1 MYRADG
7 CYNIGD
13 GSTIVPV
20 QISITQQVT
29 EAASPRTRVRRHPE
43 RARHDRETLFSILDE
58 GLVCHL
64 GFVDA
69 GSPFVIP
76 TMYARAGEM
85 VYVHGAPAS
94 RMLRHARA
102 GVELC
107 LTVTILDGLVLARS
121 VFNHSMNYRS
131 AVVIGQGREVT
142 DPEEKMLASRA
153 LVEQVCRGRWSDA
166 RHPSAKELGATVIVR
181 LDLAEAS
188 VKVRSG
194 GPVDQDEDLGLEVWA
209 GEIPL
214 RLRPLAPVA
223 DQRVECRAEMPDYA
237 VRYTRD
243 GWTDPAG

>member
-1 MYRADG
+1 M
-7 CYNIGD
+7 
-13 GSTIVPV
+13 VPV
-20 QISITQQVT
+20 QISIAQQVT
-29 EAASPRTRVRRHPE
+29 EEAASPRTRVRRHPE
-43 RARHDRETLFSILDE
+43 RARHDREVLLSILDE

-64 GFVDA
+64 GFVDG

-76 TMYARAGEM
+76 TMYARAGDLL
-85 VYVHGAPAS
+85 YVHGAPAS
-94 RMLRHARA
+94 RMLRQARA

-131 AVVIGQGREVT
+131 AVVMGRGTEVT
-142 DPEEKMLASRA
+142 DPEEKMLASQA
-153 LVEQVCRGRWSDA
+153 LVEHVCRGRWSDA
-166 RHPSAKELGATVIVR
+166 RHPSVKELGATVIVR

-194 GPVDQDEDLGLEVWA
+194 APVDQEEDLGLEVWA

-214 RLRPLAPVA
+214 RLRPLPALA
-223 DQRVECRAEMPDYA
+223 DQSVEGRAEMPDYA
-237 VRYTRD
+237 LRYTRD